1 MSCVLVSRKEWWS
14 NVGRRREYI
23 GLSLALLGSGAN
35 ARSEQMMMLRHL
47 RHSRLSSFL
56 RAESQN
62 CANNGQRR
70 CSASTDISKGLIR
83 AVMFICGHAIPR
95 CYGNTVLEIVSR

>member
-62 CANNGQRR
+62 CANNGQRIPGGYKFQR
-70 CSASTDISKGLIR
+70 KMLGLYR
-83 AVMFICGHAIPR
+83 YF
-95 CYGNTVLEIVSR
+95 